1 MANEPVITVIGN
13 LTTDPTIRFTQKG
26 DAVANFTVAS
36 TPRTFDS
43 TKNQWVDGEPLFMNC
58 TAWRNLAQNIADSLT
73 KGARVIVTGR
83 LKSRSYQD
91 RDGNNRRSVE
101 VEIEETGASLMFATV
116 QINRTGSGSNFSQ
129 PQQQQ
134 QRQDADPWNSA
145 GQTQEPPF

>member
-1 MANEPVITVIGN
+1 
-13 LTTDPTIRFTQKG
+13 
-26 DAVANFTVAS
+26 
-36 TPRTFDS
+36 
-43 TKNQWVDGEPLFMNC
+43 MNC

-101 VEIEETGASLMFATV
+101 VEVEEAGASLMFATV
-116 QINRTGSGSNFSQ
+116 QINRTGGGSNFSQ

-134 QRQDADPWNSA
+134 RAQQQRQDVDPWNSA

>member
-73 KGARVIVTGR
+73 KGTRVIVTGR

-101 VEIEETGASLMFATV
+101 VEVEEAGASLMFATV
-116 QINRTGSGSNFSQ
+116 QINRAGGGSNFSQ